1 MLSALTSLFSRWRHP
16 GTDAL
21 SEYLDSMLS
30 PRRQAQVARHLESC
44 DGCQAELA
52 SLQLTVGLLQRVPQ
66 VEPPRSFIFTAPPFT
81 APPLVERP
89 RRPQGALN
97 WALAGA
103 GASLALLLAVVL
115 SADMVGVLRG
125 DDGESA
131 QQEASPSSDASIAAT
146 QAIGDMMADPPP
158 QAVMAPAAAPPPASA
173 PTPPAPAVE
182 RYTRP
187 PVEPIEEAE
196 PPAGVVA
203 EDISALISQFA
214 AATMPEEASEA
225 AGPVDVE
232 GLTEE
237 ILDTMERDGP
247 LTKELEAVIREAVRN
262 AAEAGSEEAIVAEQL
277 MAAAAPAATPTPAP
291 APAATPTPA
300 PAPMA
305 ADTATPKVAE
315 ARDATASEEG
325 ETTDTIA
332 EAVAAAVAS
341 TAATPSPP
349 PTTAEPLTPATPT
362 STGTPAPTPAP
373 APTSAPTPRSTL
385 TSAEAPAPLPTLA
398 PTPLPTLAPTEPPP
412 APSREPMPAP
422 TAAPT
427 VTLKPVP
434 STSAPAPPPE
444 NTASMRE
451 EKAAV
456 TVLEQQISTPETA
469 MPQLVDDELGDTAE
483 GATSVWWRVLEG
495 LLATCAVVALGLFFR
510 RRRRGR
516 AA

>member
-291 APAATPTPA
+291 AP
-300 PAPMA
+300 MA

-332 EAVAAAVAS
+332 EAVAAAVTA
-341 TAATPSPP
+341 TAATSSPP
-349 PTTAEPLTPATPT
+349 PTTAEPPTPATPT
-362 STGTPAPTPAP
+362 PTGTPTPTPAP
-373 APTSAPTPRSTL
+373 APTSAPTPRSTP
-385 TSAEAPAPLPTLA
+385 TSAEAA
-398 PTPLPTLAPTEPPP
+398 TEPPP
-412 APSREPMPAP
+412 APSREAMPTP

-427 VTLKPVP
+427 VTVGLVP

-451 EKAAV
+451 EKTAA
-456 TVLEQQISTPETA
+456 TALEQQTSTPETV

-495 LLATCAVVALGLFFR
+495 LLAACAVLALGLFFR
-510 RRRRGR
+510 RWRRGR

>member
-1 MLSALTSLFSRWRHP
+1 MLSALTSLFSGWRHP

-66 VEPPRSFIFTAPPFT
+66 VEPPRSFIFTASPFM

-146 QAIGDMMADPPP
+146 QAIADMMADPPP

-173 PTPPAPAVE
+173 PTPPAPAVG

-187 PVEPIEEAE
+187 PVEPIEEEE

-214 AATMPEEASEA
+214 AVAMPEEASEA

-232 GLTEE
+232 RLTEE

-277 MAAAAPAATPTPAP
+277 MASA

-305 ADTATPKVAE
+305 AETATPKVAE
-315 ARDATASEEG
+315 ARDATASEDS
-325 ETTDTIA
+325 ETTGTIA
-332 EAVAAAVAS
+332 EVAAI
-341 TAATPSPP
+341 AATQSPSPS
-349 PTTAEPLTPATPT
+349 TAEPPTPATPT
-362 STGTPAPTPAP
+362 STGTPSPTPVP
-373 APTSAPTPRSTL
+373 ALPTPRSTP
-385 TSAEAPAPLPTLA
+385 TSVEAPTPLPTLA

-412 APSREPMPAP
+412 SPSREPMPTSAS
-422 TAAPT
+422 APT
-427 VTLKPVP
+427 VTVKPVP

-456 TVLEQQISTPETA
+456 TVLEQQTSTPETV

-495 LLATCAVVALGLFFR
+495 LLAACAVLALGLFFKR
-510 RRRRGR
+510 WRRGR

>member
-30 PRRQAQVARHLESC
+30 PRRHAQVARHLESC

-66 VEPPRSFIFTAPPFT
+66 VEPPRSFMFT

-97 WALAGA
+97 WALGGA

-125 DDGESA
+125 DDRETA
-131 QQEASPSSDASIAAT
+131 QQEASPGSDASTAAT
-146 QAIGDMMADPPP
+146 QAIADMMEDPPP
-158 QAVMAPAAAPPPASA
+158 QAAMAPAAAPPPASA

-187 PVEPIEEAE
+187 PVQPIEEAE

-214 AATMPEEASEA
+214 AAAMPEGASDA

-232 GLTEE
+232 GLTQE
-237 ILDTMERDGP
+237 ILDTMERDSP

-262 AAEAGSEEAIVAEQL
+262 AAEAGSAEAIAAAQL
-277 MAAAAPAATPTPAP
+277 MAAAAPAATPTPV
-291 APAATPTPA
+291 

-315 ARDATASEEG
+315 AKDATASEDS
-325 ETTDTIA
+325 ETTSTIA
-332 EAVAAAVAS
+332 EAVAAAVTA

-362 STGTPAPTPAP
+362 STGTLAPTPAP
-373 APTSAPTPRSTL
+373 APISAPTPRSTP
-385 TSAEAPAPLPTLA
+385 TSAGAPA
-398 PTPLPTLAPTEPPP
+398 PLPTLAPTEPPP
-412 APSREPMPAP
+412 APSREPMPTP

-427 VTLKPVP
+427 VTVKPVP
-434 STSAPAPPPE
+434 STSDPAPPPE

-451 EKAAV
+451 EKTAA
-456 TVLEQQISTPETA
+456 TALEQQTSTPETV

-483 GATSVWWRVLEG
+483 GATNVWWRVLEG
-495 LLATCAVVALGLFFR
+495 LLAACAVLALGLFFR
-510 RRRRGR
+510 GWRRGR

>member
-21 SEYLDSMLS
+21 SEYLDRMLS

-66 VEPPRSFIFTAPPFT
+66 VEPPRSFTFT

-97 WALAGA
+97 LALAGG

-158 QAVMAPAAAPPPASA
+158 QAAMAPPAAPPPASA
-173 PTPPAPAVE
+173 PTSPAPAVE

-187 PVEPIEEAE
+187 PVEPIKEEE
-196 PPAGVVA
+196 PPAGVA
-203 EDISALISQFA
+203 TEDISDLISQFPA
-214 AATMPEEASEA
+214 AAMPERASEA

-232 GLTEE
+232 RLTEE
-237 ILDTMERDGP
+237 TLDTMERDGP

-262 AAEAGSEEAIVAEQL
+262 AAEAGSEEAIVPEQL

-291 APAATPTPA
+291 AP
-300 PAPMA
+300 MA
-305 ADTATPKVAE
+305 AETATPKVAE
-315 ARDATASEEG
+315 ARDATALEDS
-325 ETTDTIA
+325 ETTGTIA
-332 EAVAAAVAS
+332 EAVNAAVAA
-341 TAATPSPP
+341 TAATQSPSPS
-349 PTTAEPLTPATPT
+349 TAEPPTPATPT
-362 STGTPAPTPAP
+362 STGTPAPTPVP
-373 APTSAPTPRSTL
+373 ALPTPRSTP
-385 TSAEAPAPLPTLA
+385 TSAEAPTPLPTLA
-398 PTPLPTLAPTEPPP
+398 PTPLPTLAATEPPP

-422 TAAPT
+422 TAAAT
-427 VTLKPVP
+427 VTVKPVP

-456 TVLEQQISTPETA
+456 TVLEQQTSTPETV
-469 MPQLVDDELGDTAE
+469 MPQLVDDELVDTAE

-495 LLATCAVVALGLFFR
+495 LLAACAVLALGLSFR
-510 RRRRGR
+510 RWRRGR
-516 AA
+516 AT

>member
-16 GTDAL
+16 GTEAL
-21 SEYLDSMLS
+21 SEYLDSLLS

-66 VEPPRSFIFTAPPFT
+66 VEPPRSFIFTAPP
-81 APPLVERP
+81 LVERP
-89 RRPQGALN
+89 LRPQGALN

-125 DDGESA
+125 DDGETA

-146 QAIGDMMADPPP
+146 QAIGDIMADPPP
-158 QAVMAPAAAPPPASA
+158 QAAIAPAAAPPPASA

-187 PVEPIEEAE
+187 PVQPIEEEE

-203 EDISALISQFA
+203 EDISALVSQFA
-214 AATMPEEASEA
+214 AAAMPEEASEA

-232 GLTEE
+232 RLTQE

-277 MAAAAPAATPTPAP
+277 MAAAPAATPTPV
-291 APAATPTPA
+291 

-315 ARDATASEEG
+315 AKDATASEDS
-325 ETTDTIA
+325 ETTSTIA
-332 EAVAAAVAS
+332 EAVAAAVTA

-349 PTTAEPLTPATPT
+349 PTTAEPPTPATPT

-373 APTSAPTPRSTL
+373 APTSAPTPRSTP
-385 TSAEAPAPLPTLA
+385 TSAA

-412 APSREPMPAP
+412 APSREAMPAP
-422 TAAPT
+422 TGAPT
-427 VTLKPVP
+427 VTVKPVP
-434 STSAPAPPPE
+434 STSAPAPPPG
-444 NTASMRE
+444 NTASMSE
-451 EKAAV
+451 EKTAV
-456 TVLEQQISTPETA
+456 TVLEQQTSTPETV

-483 GATSVWWRVLEG
+483 GATNVWWRVLEG
-495 LLATCAVVALGLFFR
+495 LLAACAVLALGLFFR
-510 RRRRGR
+510 RWRRGR

>member
-66 VEPPRSFIFTAPPFT
+66 VEPPRSFIFTAPP
-81 APPLVERP
+81 LVERP

-131 QQEASPSSDASIAAT
+131 QQEASPGSDASIAAT
-146 QAIGDMMADPPP
+146 QAIADMMADPPP

-214 AATMPEEASEA
+214 AADD
-225 AGPVDVE
+225 AGRSFRSCWTGRCRRSNARNPGHD
-232 GLTEE
+232 GARRP
-237 ILDTMERDGP
+237 LDQRIGGRDPG
-247 LTKELEAVIREAVRN
+247 
-262 AAEAGSEEAIVAEQL
+262 GSQECC
-277 MAAAAPAATPTPAP
+277 
-291 APAATPTPA
+291 
-300 PAPMA
+300 
-305 ADTATPKVAE
+305 
-315 ARDATASEEG
+315 
-325 ETTDTIA
+325 
-332 EAVAAAVAS
+332 
-341 TAATPSPP
+341 
-349 PTTAEPLTPATPT
+349 
-362 STGTPAPTPAP
+362 
-373 APTSAPTPRSTL
+373 RS
-385 TSAEAPAPLPTLA
+385 
-398 PTPLPTLAPTEPPP
+398 
-412 APSREPMPAP
+412 
-422 TAAPT
+422 
-427 VTLKPVP
+427 
-434 STSAPAPPPE
+434 
-444 NTASMRE
+444 
-451 EKAAV
+451 
-456 TVLEQQISTPETA
+456 
-469 MPQLVDDELGDTAE
+469 
-483 GATSVWWRVLEG
+483 RV
-495 LLATCAVVALGLFFR
+495 C
-510 RRRRGR
+510 
-516 AA
+516 

>member
-1 MLSALTSLFSRWRHP
+1 MLSALTSLFSGWRHP

-66 VEPPRSFIFTAPPFT
+66 VEPPRSFIFTASPFM

-146 QAIGDMMADPPP
+146 QAIADMMADPPP

-173 PTPPAPAVE
+173 PTPPAPAVG

-187 PVEPIEEAE
+187 PVEPIEEEE

-214 AATMPEEASEA
+214 AVAMPEEASEA

-232 GLTEE
+232 RLTEDF
-237 ILDTMERDGP
+237 LDTMERDGP

-277 MAAAAPAATPTPAP
+277 MEAA

-305 ADTATPKVAE
+305 AETVTPKVAE
-315 ARDATASEEG
+315 ARDATASKDS
-325 ETTDTIA
+325 ETTGTIA
-332 EAVAAAVAS
+332 EAVDAAVAA
-341 TAATPSPP
+341 TAATQSPP
-349 PTTAEPLTPATPT
+349 PTTAEPSTPATPT

-373 APTSAPTPRSTL
+373 APTSAPRPRSTP
-385 TSAEAPAPLPTLA
+385 TSAETPA
-398 PTPLPTLAPTEPPP
+398 PLPTLAPTEPPP
-412 APSREPMPAP
+412 APSREPMPTS

-427 VTLKPVP
+427 VTVKPVP
-434 STSAPAPPPE
+434 STSTPAPPPE

-451 EKAAV
+451 ERAAV
-456 TVLEQQISTPETA
+456 TVLEQQTSTPETV

-495 LLATCAVVALGLFFR
+495 LLAACAVLALGVFFR
-510 RRRRGR
+510 RWRRGR

>member
-16 GTDAL
+16 GTEAL
-21 SEYLDSMLS
+21 SEYLDSLLS
-30 PRRQAQVARHLESC
+30 PRRQAQVARHLERC

-131 QQEASPSSDASIAAT
+131 QEEASPSSDASTAST
-146 QAIGDMMADPPP
+146 QAIADMMADPPP
-158 QAVMAPAAAPPPASA
+158 QAAMAPAAAPPPASA

-196 PPAGVVA
+196 PPAGVAV

-214 AATMPEEASEA
+214 AAAMPEEASEA
-225 AGPVDVE
+225 AGSVDVE
-232 GLTEE
+232 RLTQE

-247 LTKELEAVIREAVRN
+247 LTKELEAVIREAVRD
-262 AAEAGSEEAIVAEQL
+262 AVEAGSEEAIVAEQL

-291 APAATPTPA
+291 AP
-300 PAPMA
+300 MA
-305 ADTATPKVAE
+305 AETVTPKVAE
-315 ARDATASEEG
+315 AKDATASEDSG
-325 ETTDTIA
+325 TTGTIA
-332 EAVAAAVAS
+332 EAVDAAVAA
-341 TAATPSPP
+341 TASPQSPP
-349 PTTAEPLTPATPT
+349 PTTAEPPIPATPT
-362 STGTPAPTPAP
+362 STGTPAPTP
-373 APTSAPTPRSTL
+373 RSTPI
-385 TSAEAPAPLPTLA
+385 SAEAL
-398 PTPLPTLAPTEPPP
+398 TPLPTLVPTEPPP
-412 APSREPMPAP
+412 APSREPMPTS
-422 TAAPT
+422 TAALT
-427 VTLKPVP
+427 VTVKPVP
-434 STSAPAPPPE
+434 STSALAPPPE

-451 EKAAV
+451 EKTAV
-456 TVLEQQISTPETA
+456 TILEQQTSTPETV
-469 MPQLVDDELGDTAE
+469 MPQLSDDELGDTAE

-495 LLATCAVVALGLFFR
+495 LLSACAVLALGLFFR
-510 RRRRGR
+510 RWRRGR

>member
-21 SEYLDSMLS
+21 SEYLDRMLS

-66 VEPPRSFIFTAPPFT
+66 VEPPRSFTFT

-97 WALAGA
+97 LALAGA

-158 QAVMAPAAAPPPASA
+158 LAAMAPPAAPPPASA
-173 PTPPAPAVE
+173 PTSPAPAVE

-187 PVEPIEEAE
+187 PVEPIEEEE
-196 PPAGVVA
+196 PPAGA
-203 EDISALISQFA
+203 ATEDISDLISQFPA
-214 AATMPEEASEA
+214 AAMPERASEA

-232 GLTEE
+232 RLTEE
-237 ILDTMERDGP
+237 TLDTMERDGP

-262 AAEAGSEEAIVAEQL
+262 AAEAGSEEAIVPEQL
-277 MAAAAPAATPTPAP
+277 MAA
-291 APAATPTPA
+291 AATPTPA

-305 ADTATPKVAE
+305 AETATPKVAE
-315 ARDATASEEG
+315 ARDATASEDS
-325 ETTDTIA
+325 ETTGTIA
-332 EAVAAAVAS
+332 EAVNAAVAA
-341 TAATPSPP
+341 TAATQSASPS
-349 PTTAEPLTPATPT
+349 TAEPPTPATPT
-362 STGTPAPTPAP
+362 STGTPAPTPVP
-373 APTSAPTPRSTL
+373 ALPTPRSTP
-385 TSAEAPAPLPTLA
+385 TSAEAPTPLPTLA
-398 PTPLPTLAPTEPPP
+398 PTPLPTLAPTDPPP
-412 APSREPMPAP
+412 APSREPMPTS
-422 TAAPT
+422 TAALT
-427 VTLKPVP
+427 VTVKPVP
-434 STSAPAPPPE
+434 STSALAPPPE

-451 EKAAV
+451 EKTAV
-456 TVLEQQISTPETA
+456 TILEQQTSTPETV
-469 MPQLVDDELGDTAE
+469 MPQLSDDELGDTAE

-495 LLATCAVVALGLFFR
+495 LLAACAVLALGLFFR
-510 RRRRGR
+510 RWRRGR

>member
-21 SEYLDSMLS
+21 SEYLDRMLS

-44 DGCQAELA
+44 DGCQVELA

-66 VEPPRSFIFTAPPFT
+66 VEPPRSFTFTAPPFT

-97 WALAGA
+97 LALAGA

-158 QAVMAPAAAPPPASA
+158 QAAMAPPAAPPPASA
-173 PTPPAPAVE
+173 PTSPAPAVE

-187 PVEPIEEAE
+187 PVEPIKEEE
-196 PPAGVVA
+196 PPAGA
-203 EDISALISQFA
+203 ATEDISDLISQFPA
-214 AATMPEEASEA
+214 AAMPERASEA

-232 GLTEE
+232 RLTEE
-237 ILDTMERDGP
+237 TLDTMERNGP
-247 LTKELEAVIREAVRN
+247 LTKKLEAVIREAVRN
-262 AAEAGSEEAIVAEQL
+262 AAEAGPEEAIVPEPL

-291 APAATPTPA
+291 AP
-300 PAPMA
+300 MA
-305 ADTATPKVAE
+305 AETATPKVAK
-315 ARDATASEEG
+315 ARDATASEDS
-325 ETTDTIA
+325 ETTGTIA
-332 EAVAAAVAS
+332 EAVNAAVAA
-341 TAATPSPP
+341 TAATQSPSPN
-349 PTTAEPLTPATPT
+349 TAEPPTPATPT
-362 STGTPAPTPAP
+362 STGTPAPTPVP
-373 APTSAPTPRSTL
+373 ALPTPRSTP
-385 TSAEAPAPLPTLA
+385 TSAEAP
-398 PTPLPTLAPTEPPP
+398 TPLRTLAPTEPPP
-412 APSREPMPAP
+412 APSREPMPTP
-422 TAAPT
+422 TAATT
-427 VTLKPVP
+427 VTVKPVP
-434 STSAPAPPPE
+434 STSAPAPHPE

-456 TVLEQQISTPETA
+456 TVLEQQASTPETV
-469 MPQLVDDELGDTAE
+469 MPQLVDNELVDTAE

-495 LLATCAVVALGLFFR
+495 LLAACAVLVLGLFFR
-510 RRRRGR
+510 RWRRGR

>member
-66 VEPPRSFIFTAPPFT
+66 VEPPRSFMFT

-97 WALAGA
+97 WALGGA

-125 DDGESA
+125 DDRETA
-131 QQEASPSSDASIAAT
+131 QQEASPGSDASTAAT
-146 QAIGDMMADPPP
+146 QAIADTMADPPP
-158 QAVMAPAAAPPPASA
+158 QAAMAPAAAPPPASA

-187 PVEPIEEAE
+187 PVEPIEAAE

-214 AATMPEEASEA
+214 PAAMPEGASKA

-232 GLTEE
+232 RLTQE

-262 AAEAGSEEAIVAEQL
+262 AAEAGSEEAIAAEQL

-291 APAATPTPA
+291 AP
-300 PAPMA
+300 MA
-305 ADTATPKVAE
+305 AETVTPKVAE
-315 ARDATASEEG
+315 ARDATASEDS
-325 ETTDTIA
+325 ETTGTIV
-332 EAVAAAVAS
+332 EAVAA
-341 TAATPSPP
+341 PSPP
-349 PTTAEPLTPATPT
+349 PTTAEPPTPATPT
-362 STGTPAPTPAP
+362 STGTPAPTSRS
-373 APTSAPTPRSTL
+373 TPTP
-385 TSAEAPAPLPTLA
+385 AEAPA
-398 PTPLPTLAPTEPPP
+398 PLPTLAPTEPPP
-412 APSREPMPAP
+412 APSREPMPTQTGA
-422 TAAPT
+422 TT
-427 VTLKPVP
+427 VTVKPVP
-434 STSAPAPPPE
+434 STSDPAPHPE

-451 EKAAV
+451 ERAAV
-456 TVLEQQISTPETA
+456 TVLEQQTFTPETV

-495 LLATCAVVALGLFFR
+495 LLSACAVLALGLFFR
-510 RRRRGR
+510 RWRRGR

>member
-21 SEYLDSMLS
+21 SEYLDRMLS

-66 VEPPRSFIFTAPPFT
+66 VEPPRSFTFT

-131 QQEASPSSDASIAAT
+131 QQEASPSPDSSIAAT
-146 QAIGDMMADPPP
+146 QAIGDMMAGPPP
-158 QAVMAPAAAPPPASA
+158 QAAMAPAAAPPPASA

-187 PVEPIEEAE
+187 PVEPIKEAE
-196 PPAGVVA
+196 PPAGVAA

-214 AATMPEEASEA
+214 SEAPSGIASEA
-225 AGPVDVE
+225 AGPVDIE
-232 GLTEE
+232 RLTQE

-277 MAAAAPAATPTPAP
+277 MAAAAPAATPTPNA
-291 APAATPTPA
+291 
-300 PAPMA
+300 APMVA
-305 ADTATPKVAE
+305 ETATPKVAE
-315 ARDATASEEG
+315 ARDATASKDS
-325 ETTDTIA
+325 ETTVTIA
-332 EAVAAAVAS
+332 EAVAAAVEA
-341 TAATPSPP
+341 TAATASPP
-349 PTTAEPLTPATPT
+349 PTTPKPRIPATPT
-362 STGTPAPTPAP
+362 STGTPAPTPAL
-373 APTSAPTPRSTL
+373 APTPAPTPRSTP
-385 TSAEAPAPLPTLA
+385 TSAEAPTPLRTLA
-398 PTPLPTLAPTEPPP
+398 PTPLPTLAATEPPP
-412 APSREPMPAP
+412 APSREPMPTP

-427 VTLKPVP
+427 VTVKPVP
-434 STSAPAPPPE
+434 SASAPAPPPE

-456 TVLEQQISTPETA
+456 TVLEQQTSIPETV
-469 MPQLVDDELGDTAE
+469 MPQLVDDELVDTAE

-495 LLATCAVVALGLFFR
+495 LLAACAVLALGLFFR
-510 RRRRGR
+510 RWRRGR